1 MKKSIILISITSIT
15 LLSNENLKNYFEQE
29 KIKAKEKV
37 IKEVNIS
44 ENKYKSKFETNEN
57 AISGYKGD
65 PNIYVNGVI
74 KKVREY
80 NDYYVLEILT
90 DRNEIIEGRFNKK
103 RIYRENQK
111 ISNFCRNWN
120 VMEYEYCN

>member
-15 LLSNENLKNYFEQE
+15 LFSNENLKNYLEQE
-29 KIKAKEKV
+29 KIKAKENA
-37 IKEVNIS
+37 IKEVKIA
-44 ENKYKSKFETNEN
+44 ENKYKSKFETNQN
-57 AISGYKGD
+57 AMSGYKGD

-90 DRNEIIEGRFNKK
+90 DRNEIVEGRFNK
-103 RIYRENQK
+103 RRNYRTGQR